1 MKEIYRSERSEA
13 MADIYKDVM
22 YDYCAILIISIL
34 IITTI
39 LRRMVKGKVNRSFME
54 VLVVAWLAV
63 LFDVWA
69 RYLDNLGVQQMV
81 TKYAVHMGYLV
92 LSSFAMPFY
101 IAYVVSMTDTWHLFK
116 AKRFLTFL
124 SLLPVFAITA
134 MIVVSPATKWI
145 FYINAEC
152 EYTRGR
158 YFSLIYVCTVI
169 YVIYGLIYLGIFRE
183 MFRRRYLVPL
193 GIVFAAA
200 IANAVIRFFYP
211 TAVVEMLCMAI
222 GLMFIS
228 LMLQRPEERLDM
240 ITGLDKMTAYMD
252 DMRHAFRT
260 RKPIHI
266 IMVNIT
272 NYASL
277 RELLGYGKCMQVM
290 AGISEYMMRLDK
302 EKKLKAAMY
311 YLGQGKFRYVL
322 EDTLSGHAPDIAEE
336 LNRSL
341 KACFVINQMSVNFI
355 TNICIADC
363 PEDISDV
370 DTLMAFGDTL
380 QEVPFTGDIMTASEL
395 LKRLHYDMMHDMD
408 TIIES
413 ALSNKR
419 FEVYYQPIY
428 SVKEKKFHSAEALI
442 RLKDEKYGF
451 ISPEVFIPVAEKSG
465 AIHKIGDFVLEQ
477 VCAFI
482 ASDEYKKLGM
492 SYIEVNLSVVQCMQP
507 KLANHIMEILTRYGV
522 RPEQLNLE
530 ITETAASISQQAL
543 EDNIKDLTNMGMK
556 FSLDDFGTGYS
567 NMQRI
572 VKLPFDIIK
581 LDRTFTELYDNP
593 KLGIVLTN
601 AINMIKA
608 MKMKIVVEGV
618 ETEEMLKLFSE
629 LECEYI
635 QGYYFSKP
643 IPREEFVK
651 FIQASS

>member
-1 MKEIYRSERSEA
+1 MGV
-13 MADIYKDVM
+13 IYKNVN
-22 YDYCAILIISIL
+22 YDYCAMLIISIL

-39 LRRMVKGKVNRSFME
+39 LRRMIKGKVNRSFLE
-54 VLVVAWLAV
+54 VLVVAWLTI
-63 LFDVWA
+63 LFDIWA
-69 RYLDNLGVQQMV
+69 VHLDNLGAQQV
-81 TKYAVHMGYLV
+81 FTKYVAHMGYLV
-92 LSSFAMPFY
+92 LHSLEMPFY
-101 IAYVVSMTDTWHLFK
+101 ITYLVAITDTWHLFK
-116 AKRFLTFL
+116 AKRLLVFL
-124 SLLPVFAITA
+124 SLFPVLVITGL
-134 MIVVSPATKWI
+134 ILTSPATKWI
-145 FYINAEC
+145 FYISAQY
-152 EYTRGR
+152 EYTRGK
-158 YFSLIYVCTVI
+158 YFTLLYVCAVI
-169 YVIYGLIYLGIFRE
+169 YLIYGLAYLGIHRK
-183 MFRRRYLVPL
+183 MFRRRYFVSL
-193 GIVFAAA
+193 GIVFAAE
-200 IANAVIRFFYP
+200 IAGIVIQYFYP
-211 TAVVEMLCMAI
+211 TLLVEMLCMSI
-222 GLMFIS
+222 GLLFIS
-228 LMLQRPEERLDM
+228 LMLQRPEERLDVV
-240 ITGLDKMTAYMD
+240 TGLNKITAYMD
-252 DMRHAFRT
+252 DMRQAFRT
-260 RKPIHI
+260 RKPLHI

-277 RELLGYGKCMQVM
+277 LELLGYGKCMQVM

-322 EDTLSGHAPDIAEE
+322 EDTLSDHVPDIAEE
-336 LNRSL
+336 INRTL

-408 TIIES
+408 AIIES

-507 KLANHIMEILTRYGV
+507 KLANHIMEILNRYGV

-543 EDNIKDLTNMGMK
+543 EDNIEDLTNMGMK

-618 ETEEMLKLFSE
+618 ETAEMLKLFSE

>member
-1 MKEIYRSERSEA
+1 
-13 MADIYKDVM
+13 
-22 YDYCAILIISIL
+22 
-34 IITTI
+34 
-39 LRRMVKGKVNRSFME
+39 
-54 VLVVAWLAV
+54 
-63 LFDVWA
+63 
-69 RYLDNLGVQQMV
+69 
-81 TKYAVHMGYLV
+81 
-92 LSSFAMPFY
+92 
-101 IAYVVSMTDTWHLFK
+101 
-116 AKRFLTFL
+116 
-124 SLLPVFAITA
+124 
-134 MIVVSPATKWI
+134 
-145 FYINAEC
+145 
-152 EYTRGR
+152 
-158 YFSLIYVCTVI
+158 
-169 YVIYGLIYLGIFRE
+169 
-183 MFRRRYLVPL
+183 
-193 GIVFAAA
+193 
-200 IANAVIRFFYP
+200 
-211 TAVVEMLCMAI
+211 
-222 GLMFIS
+222 
-228 LMLQRPEERLDM
+228 
-240 ITGLDKMTAYMD
+240 
-252 DMRHAFRT
+252 
-260 RKPIHI
+260 
-266 IMVNIT
+266 
-272 NYASL
+272 
-277 RELLGYGKCMQVM
+277 
-290 AGISEYMMRLDK
+290 
-302 EKKLKAAMY
+302 MY

-322 EDTLSGHAPDIAEE
+322 EDTLSDHVPDIAEE
-336 LNRSL
+336 INRTL
-341 KACFVINQMSVNFI
+341 KTCFVINQMSVNFI
-355 TNICIADC
+355 ANICIADC
-363 PEDISDV
+363 PEDVSDV

-380 QEVPFTGDIMTASEL
+380 QTLPVTGNIMVASEL
-395 LKRLHYDMMHDMD
+395 MKQLHFDMMHDMD

-643 IPREEFVK
+643 ILREEFVK

>member
-1 MKEIYRSERSEA
+1 
-13 MADIYKDVM
+13 
-22 YDYCAILIISIL
+22 
-34 IITTI
+34 
-39 LRRMVKGKVNRSFME
+39 
-54 VLVVAWLAV
+54 
-63 LFDVWA
+63 
-69 RYLDNLGVQQMV
+69 
-81 TKYAVHMGYLV
+81 
-92 LSSFAMPFY
+92 
-101 IAYVVSMTDTWHLFK
+101 
-116 AKRFLTFL
+116 
-124 SLLPVFAITA
+124 
-134 MIVVSPATKWI
+134 
-145 FYINAEC
+145 
-152 EYTRGR
+152 
-158 YFSLIYVCTVI
+158 
-169 YVIYGLIYLGIFRE
+169 
-183 MFRRRYLVPL
+183 
-193 GIVFAAA
+193 
-200 IANAVIRFFYP
+200 
-211 TAVVEMLCMAI
+211 MAI

-302 EKKLKAAMY
+302 EKKSKAAMY

-322 EDTLSGHAPDIAEE
+322 EDTLSDHVPDIAEE
-336 LNRSL
+336 INRTL
-341 KACFVINQMSVNFI
+341 KTCFVINQMLVNFI
-355 TNICIADC
+355 ANICIADC
-363 PEDISDV
+363 PEDVSDV

-380 QEVPFTGDIMTASEL
+380 QTLPVTGNIMVASEL
-395 LKRLHYDMMHDMD
+395 MKQLHFDMMHDMD

-530 ITETAASISQQAL
+530 ITESLFLDKPEELNRVLDRLQKLGFKL
-543 EDNIKDLTNMGMK
+543 EV
-556 FSLDDFGTGYS
+556 DDFGSGFSSLNLIRNISVDT
-567 NMQRI
+567 
-572 VKLPFDIIK
+572 IK
-581 LDRTFTELYDNP
+581 IDKEFLDSEIASE
-593 KLGIVLTN
+593 KG
-601 AINMIKA
+601 
-608 MKMKIVVEGV
+608 KIVVNHTIGMAKDLHLQVIAEGV
-618 ETEEMLKLFSE
+618 ETKAHVDFLKNSN
-629 LECEYI
+629 CDI
-635 QGYYFSKP
+635 AQGFYFAKP
-643 IPREEFVK
+643 MPVPEFERIA
-651 FIQASS
+651 F

>member
-1 MKEIYRSERSEA
+1 MGV
-13 MADIYKDVM
+13 IYKNVN
-22 YDYCAILIISIL
+22 YDYCAMLIISIL

-39 LRRMVKGKVNRSFME
+39 LRRMIKGKVNRSFLE
-54 VLVVAWLAV
+54 VLVVAWLTI
-63 LFDVWA
+63 LFDIWA
-69 RYLDNLGVQQMV
+69 VHLDNLGVQQV
-81 TKYAVHMGYLV
+81 FTKYVAHMGYLV
-92 LSSFAMPFY
+92 LHSLEMPFY
-101 IAYVVSMTDTWHLFK
+101 ITYLVAMTDTWHLFK
-116 AKRFLTFL
+116 AKRLLAFL
-124 SLLPVFAITA
+124 SSFPVLVITGL
-134 MIVVSPATKWI
+134 ILTNPATKWI
-145 FYINAEC
+145 FYINAQY
-152 EYTRGR
+152 EYTRGK
-158 YFSLIYVCTVI
+158 YFTLLYVCAVI
-169 YVIYGLIYLGIFRE
+169 YLIYGLVYLGIHRK
-183 MFRRRYLVPL
+183 MFRRRYLVSL
-193 GIVFAAA
+193 GIVFVAEIAGVA
-200 IANAVIRFFYP
+200 IQYFYP
-211 TAVVEMLCMAI
+211 TSLVEMLCMAI

-302 EKKLKAAMY
+302 EKKLKASMY

-322 EDTLSGHAPDIAEE
+322 EDMLSDRAPDIAEE
-336 LNRSL
+336 LNRTL

-408 TIIES
+408 AIIES

-543 EDNIKDLTNMGMK
+543 EDNIEDLTNMGMK

>member
-1 MKEIYRSERSEA
+1 MGV
-13 MADIYKDVM
+13 IYKNVN
-22 YDYCAILIISIL
+22 YDYCAMLIISIL

-39 LRRMVKGKVNRSFME
+39 LRRMIKGKVNRSFLE
-54 VLVVAWLAV
+54 VLVVAWLTI
-63 LFDVWA
+63 LFDIWA
-69 RYLDNLGVQQMV
+69 VHLDNLGVQQV
-81 TKYAVHMGYLV
+81 FTKYVAHMGYLV
-92 LSSFAMPFY
+92 LHSLEMPFY
-101 IAYVVSMTDTWHLFK
+101 ITYLVAMTDTWHLFK
-116 AKRFLTFL
+116 AKRLLAFL
-124 SLLPVFAITA
+124 SSFPVLVITGL
-134 MIVVSPATKWI
+134 ILTSPATKWI
-145 FYINAEC
+145 FYINAQY
-152 EYTRGR
+152 EYTRGK
-158 YFSLIYVCTVI
+158 YFTLLYVCAVI
-169 YVIYGLIYLGIFRE
+169 YLIYGLVYLGIHRK
-183 MFRRRYLVPL
+183 MFRRRYLVSL
-193 GIVFAAA
+193 GIVFVAEIAGVA
-200 IANAVIRFFYP
+200 IQYFYP
-211 TAVVEMLCMAI
+211 TSLVEMLCMAI

-629 LECEYI
+629 PECEYI